1 MPIALLLASLNLSIL
16 VSTLISLTRA
26 DVGHVNEHLHLG
38 NTTGNHIRHLPIVN
52 DSQVMGLIS
61 IGDVVREMIAFQ
73 KSMIEQLQSYIA
85 G

>member
-38 NTTGNHIRHLPIVN
+38 NSYVARVQNLYTLSLGQLLAKGFRHENHQPILRPQSASHLL
-52 DSQVMGLIS
+52 S
-61 IGDVVREMIAFQ
+61 
-73 KSMIEQLQSYIA
+73 
-85 G
+85 